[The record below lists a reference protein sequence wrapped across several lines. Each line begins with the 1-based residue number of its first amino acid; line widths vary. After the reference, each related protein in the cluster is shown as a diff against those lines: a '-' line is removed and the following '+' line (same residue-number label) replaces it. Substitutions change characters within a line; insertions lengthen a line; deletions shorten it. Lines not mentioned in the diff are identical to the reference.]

1 VDDLF
6 SQARSQN
13 KISKDVLSLGDVS
26 IATIDG
32 RDLIVISIRPAD
44 RRVRPIFLK
53 GQAYG
58 GTYLRRSTG
67 DYAASPDEVNRMM
80 REASDL
86 SADAVILSGYGIED
100 LDQSAISAYQRLV
113 LAHDPVSPTAEFDD
127 LQLLQ
132 HIEAWQRDRHIG
144 DEGLTVAG
152 LLMFGT
158 DAAIRDWRVRHL
170 IDARLLP
177 AGAEVGEPDWADR
190 IVWEGHLFGA

>member
-1 VDDLF
+1 
-6 SQARSQN
+6 
-13 KISKDVLSLGDVS
+13 
-26 IATIDG
+26 
-32 RDLIVISIRPAD
+32 
-44 RRVRPIFLK
+44 
-53 GQAYG
+53 
-58 GTYLRRSTG
+58 
-67 DYAASPDEVNRMM
+67 M

-100 LDQSAISAYQRLV
+100 LDQSAIAAYRRLV

-132 HIEAWQRDRHIG
+132 HIEVWRRDRHTG

-170 IDARLLP
+170 IDAVVASRCRGWR
-177 AGAEVGEPDWADR
+177 A
-190 IVWEGHLFGA
+190 